1 MVCGVLNVVRMNNQR
16 SKYMKQSLNQ
26 RSKCMKQVL
35 FIVLLAGCLVGFAG
49 NEAASTISKDDKA
62 AIEFF
67 FKEFVNSFNSKDVE
81 RVRKMSGKTWEKWL
95 GNMKNDVKLKS
106 IVVRN
111 VSRDRMISVTTQAS
125 AIDMNGRTRLDE
137 VVFTLRKYDGDY
149 AIEDMIVPEVD
160 KRNKELRAAA
170 GVVEKLI
177 LAINAQDMEAVKA
190 ILSFGDVPGF
200 ETELSPRGLSW
211 ITNAVQNQIKVPRRG
226 SGVSRGNRRS
236 PLQGRVCVPSSTG
249 GTNILEQFYFKDG
262 KIDRAVPRRETKEE
276 FLKRVAAENAAA
288 RKQWEAR
295 EAAEQKKIE
304 EQFREWIRK
313 QKKRDGE
320 GAK

>member
-16 SKYMKQSLNQ
+16 SK
-26 RSKCMKQVL
+26 CMKQVL
-35 FIVLLAGCLVGFAG
+35 LNLFVCGAIILCCISGLAVGVTKYPLPSDEVIVIK
-49 NEAASTISKDDKA
+49 T
-62 AIEFF
+62 F
-67 FKEFVNSFNSKDVE
+67 FKVFTKAFNDGNSEKIKEISGNNWGDWSRNIERGVKIENIQILDVLTNGATNVVAKVIAVE
-81 RVRKMSGKTWEKWL
+81 ANGKRSSPE
-95 GNMKNDVKLKS
+95 
-106 IVVRN
+106 I
-111 VSRDRMISVTTQAS
+111 
-125 AIDMNGRTRLDE
+125 
-137 VVFTLRKYDGDY
+137 VFTLIKREGTYF
-149 AIEDMIVPEVD
+149 IEKIAVPEVD
-160 KRNKELRAAA
+160 KRNKELRAAV